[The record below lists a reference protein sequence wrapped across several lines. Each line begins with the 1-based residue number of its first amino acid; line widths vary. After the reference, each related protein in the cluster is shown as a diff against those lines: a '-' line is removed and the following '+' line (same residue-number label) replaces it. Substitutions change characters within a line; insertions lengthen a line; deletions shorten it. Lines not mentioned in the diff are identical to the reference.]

1 MKISNLSCALCI
13 LAFGTMIYSVRA
25 GDNEAQAA
33 ARAALE
39 AKFQSLSP
47 APAAKPA
54 TSVAPVSPN
63 SAAQKQANIAMEAE
77 AEAAKAEQDAARLAA
92 DAQAKMQ
99 AATEAEA
106 KAKNQ
111 AAVAAQ
117 AREKAIKARQEA
129 EQAMAAADVGSQIN
143 TVAKNQAGAQA
154 QTQAKAQPP
163 RQSAA
168 MAGLNSPGL
177 KPITAPAL
185 PVSAAKQSQLD
196 VLLDLY
202 KADRLSPAAY
212 QKQRSL
218 ILSGK

>member
-25 GDNEAQAA
+25 EDNEAQAA

-54 TSVAPVSPN
+54 TAVLPGSPN
-63 SAAQKQANIAMEAE
+63 SAAQKQANLAIEAE
-77 AEAAKAEQDAARLAA
+77 AEAAKAEQKAAKLAA

-99 AATEAEA
+99 AANEAEA
-106 KAKNQ
+106 RAKNQ

-129 EQAMAAADVGSQIN
+129 EQAMAAADAGSQIN
-143 TVAKNQAGAQA
+143 TAAKSQAGAQA
-154 QTQAKAQPP
+154 QAKAQPP
-163 RQSAA
+163 KQSAT

-177 KPITAPAL
+177 KPITAPPL
-185 PVSAAKQSQLD
+185 PVSAAKQAQLD

-202 KADRLSPAAY
+202 KADRLSPADY
-212 QKQRSL
+212 QKQRSM
-218 ILSGK
+218 ILSEP